1 MRSEK
6 AEMLAGRL
14 YDASDPT
21 LVAERLRA
29 RELLHSFNH
38 SLPTEKEER
47 RRILSELFGSFG
59 PDATI
64 EPHFH
69 CDYGYNVSFGRGSY
83 ANVGCVFLDVLPIQ
97 IGSGVLL
104 GPAVQIYAA
113 THPIS
118 PEERA
123 TGRELGR
130 PIVVEDHVWIG
141 GGSILCPGVTIGHG
155 SVIGAGSVVTR
166 DVPARVV
173 AAGNPCRVLRSVD

>member
-6 AEMLAGRL
+6 TEMLAGRA

-29 RELLHSFNH
+29 RELLHAFNH
-38 SLPTEKEER
+38 SPPSEKAER
-47 RRILSELFGSFG
+47 RRILTELFASFG

-69 CDYGYNVSFGRGSY
+69 CDYGYNVSFGCGSY
-83 ANVGCVFLDVLPIQ
+83 ANVSCVFLDVVPIR
-97 IGSGVLL
+97 IGDRVLL
-104 GPAVQIYAA
+104 GPAVQLYAA
-113 THPIS
+113 THPVS

-130 PIVVEDHVWIG
+130 PIVVEDDVWIG
-141 GGSILCPGVTIGHG
+141 GASIICPGVTIGRG

-173 AAGNPCRVLRSVD
+173 AAGNPCRVLRAVD